1 MKLNEKEQEREMKR
15 MNIREI
21 IEVSSTGLSKRWL
34 VFAMF
39 SQVSARVLEVTWFSC
54 VIHLFF
60 FTYRSRSLSMFEF
73 LDTTGRTLAL
83 RIQSNR
89 NVQVQLS
96 ATFVNDRNSIEKAYC
111 ETVCETD
118 ISVCGGRNVARQSF
132 VSFFFYTYWCDFY
145 ISLCDYYNFSFIF
158 YLLYGYKYIYM

>member
-1 MKLNEKEQEREMKR
+1 M
-15 MNIREI
+15 
-21 IEVSSTGLSKRWL
+21 
-34 VFAMF
+34 
-39 SQVSARVLEVTWFSC
+39 
-54 VIHLFF
+54 
-60 FTYRSRSLSMFEF
+60 
-73 LDTTGRTLAL
+73 

-132 VSFFFYTYWCDFY
+132 VSFFFFTHTDATFTYLCATITIFPSYSIYSMD
-145 ISLCDYYNFSFIF
+145 ISI
-158 YLLYGYKYIYM
+158 YIYVIYIECGAIRKDSELRYSCNTH

>member
-1 MKLNEKEQEREMKR
+1 
-15 MNIREI
+15 
-21 IEVSSTGLSKRWL
+21 
-34 VFAMF
+34 
-39 SQVSARVLEVTWFSC
+39 
-54 VIHLFF
+54 
-60 FTYRSRSLSMFEF
+60 MFEF

-132 VSFFFYTYWCDFY
+132 VSFFFLH
-145 ISLCDYYNFSFIF
+145 ILMRLLHIF
-158 YLLYGYKYIYM
+158 VRLLQFFLHILFTLWI

>member
-83 RIQSNR
+83 RIHSNR

-96 ATFVNDRNSIEKAYC
+96 ATFVNDRNSMEKAYC

-132 VSFFFYTYWCDFY
+132 VSFFFLH
-145 ISLCDYYNFSFIF
+145 ILMRLLHIF
-158 YLLYGYKYIYM
+158 VRLLQFFLHILFTLWI